1 MGSKMTSDSIVAL
14 QPFGLV
20 GLAIFAIVTLV
31 SLASAIGKIKLPQA
45 GPISFLIFG
54 GIGAI
59 IFLLYTSS
67 TKAYWTN
74 VGTQADWGGNDEDC
88 EPAALPSKNLC
99 DDQRL
104 GRIAVCWEPNEN
116 GGYPPGKAGDR
127 CRGKQPWCTYK
138 NSNVRVGVAATGQAP
153 KGRVYVCG
161 AGLIQ

>member
-1 MGSKMTSDSIVAL
+1 MPSDAIVAL

-31 SLASAIGKIKLPQA
+31 SLASVIGNIKLPQA
-45 GPISFLIFG
+45 WLFALLIFG
-54 GIGAI
+54 GIGAV
-59 IFLLYTSS
+59 IFLSYTSS

-74 VGTQADWGGNDEDC
+74 VGTLADWGGNDEDC
-88 EPAALPSKNLC
+88 EPAALPIKILC

-104 GRIAVCWEPNEN
+104 GRIAVCWDHRED

-127 CRGKQPWCTYK
+127 CRGKEPWCTYK
-138 NSNVRVGVAATGQAP
+138 NSNVRIGIAATGQAP

-161 AGLIQ
+161 TGLIQ

>member
-1 MGSKMTSDSIVAL
+1 MQSDVIVAL

-20 GLAIFAIVTLV
+20 GLAIFAVVTLV
-31 SLASAIGKIKLPQA
+31 SLATAIRRIKLPQA
-45 GPISFLIFG
+45 GLITLLVFA

-59 IFLLYTSS
+59 IFLSFTAS

-74 VGTQADWGGNDEDC
+74 VGTLADWGGDDDDC
-88 EPAALPSKNLC
+88 ESAALPSKNLC

-104 GRIAVCWEPNEN
+104 GRIAVCWDPNQN
-116 GGYPPGKAGDR
+116 GGYPPGRAGDR

-138 NSNVRVGVAATGQAP
+138 NSNVRIGVAATGHAP

-161 AGLIQ
+161 TGLIQ